1 MTPAKLWRDRLRESL
16 LSARKARDT
25 NRTAAI
31 RSALS
36 AIDNAETPQADQT
49 DTRIGGAIAGAVSGV
64 GSTEV
69 ARRVLSDDEV
79 RDLLRAEIDE
89 RLSAA
94 SGYIA
99 NGHHERAS
107 ELQSQAA
114 VLAQVLGQPPE
125 SV

>member
-1 MTPAKLWRDRLRESL
+1 MTPAELWRDRLRESL

>member
-1 MTPAKLWRDRLRESL
+1 MTPAELWRDRLRESL

-107 ELQSQAA
+107 ELRSQAA
-114 VLAQVLGQPPE
+114 VLAQVLGQPQE
-125 SV
+125 GV

>member
-1 MTPAKLWRDRLRESL
+1 MTPAELWRDRLRESL

-107 ELQSQAA
+107 ELESQAA
-114 VLAQVLGQPPE
+114 VLAQVLGQPQKG
-125 SV
+125 V

>member
-1 MTPAKLWRDRLRESL
+1 MTPAELWRENLRRSL

-49 DTRIGGAIAGAVSGV
+49 DTRIGGAIAGAVSGA

-107 ELQSQAA
+107 ELRSQAA
-114 VLAQVLGQPPE
+114 VLAQVLGQPQE
-125 SV
+125 GV

>member
-1 MTPAKLWRDRLRESL
+1 MTPAELWRDHLRESL

-107 ELQSQAA
+107 DLQSQAA